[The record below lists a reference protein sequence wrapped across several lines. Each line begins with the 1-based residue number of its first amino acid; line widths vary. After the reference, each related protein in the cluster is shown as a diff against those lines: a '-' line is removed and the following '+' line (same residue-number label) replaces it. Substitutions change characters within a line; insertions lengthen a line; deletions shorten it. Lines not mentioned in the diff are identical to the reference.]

1 MVFDEISNLRTN
13 LASFINSLNIL
24 GTTAGVIIAIAA
36 GDMIRSFVRDIIFP
50 SMYYL
55 LKYKIGGEFSPIDS
69 AHVSRFGKEV
79 ISFYTKDEFNE
90 WLNKTNTKG
99 WNTEYKKGLAALED
113 EEYQE
118 IITNPKTI
126 QISNDILYKESLHA
140 WFGGDSSLRKKKLL
154 EFC

>member
-79 ISFYTKDEFNE
+79 ISFIFILMLTYFFIKNILQNFFDEKNNMAKNTQ
-90 WLNKTNTKG
+90 NKNGNGSNQSNTQ
-99 WNTEYKKGLAALED
+99 NNNSTQNNRGL
-113 EEYQE
+113 
-118 IITNPKTI
+118 
-126 QISNDILYKESLHA
+126 
-140 WFGGDSSLRKKKLL
+140 
-154 EFC
+154 